1 VQSKMRR
8 LNAAILADSD
18 RGIAAGELLIETGDL
33 RRLIGHPPATLAKVI
48 ATALPDT
55 TGGRR

>member
-1 VQSKMRR
+1 MRR

-33 RRLIGHPPATLAKVI
+33 RRLIGRPPATLAKVI
-48 ATALPDT
+48 AAALPDT